1 MFPRITLDK
10 NSEEMLEFSASRV
23 GSETAPGPS
32 RHLAHANWEVRDSDT
47 LTLYFSGEPRIGEEF
62 SYNDLRWRVIDYR
75 DGWVAEML
83 VRER

>member
-1 MFPRITLDK
+1 
-10 NSEEMLEFSASRV
+10 
-23 GSETAPGPS
+23 
-32 RHLAHANWEVRDSDT
+32 VRDSDT